1 MNKRKTLLFLAICLI
16 IRCDEIRNNI
26 IILKSVFILKKTGK
40 LPITAIP
47 IKTAVKIDE
56 LTVLAVGWLVGCP
69 YFTSKKVTRNAKLTF
84 IRKQ

>member
-56 LTVLAVGWLVGCP
+56 LTVLAVGWLVGWLVAHILP
-69 YFTSKKVTRNAKLTF
+69 LKK
-84 IRKQ
+84 